1 MVLGAAHWVAYA
13 HAMRLR
19 EELLAQSEPSQLKA
33 PLYPHFLLNAL
44 NAASADGTLCFANGP
59 FFPQPGKHFDI
70 CRAER
75 CSAGFSPR
83 EALDGAVN
91 STPSPPTLPF
101 STRGTSIPRFRW
113 TGARWSSPLSVRV
126 ATVRG
131 TYT

>member
-1 MVLGAAHWVAYA
+1 MAYA
-13 HAMRLR
+13 RAMRTR
-19 EELLAQSEPSQLKA
+19 EKLPPRAQPSQLKA
-33 PLYPHFLLNAL
+33 PLYLHFLLNAL
-44 NAASADGTLCFANGP
+44 NAASADGTLCLANGP
-59 FFPQPGKHFDI
+59 FFPHPGKHFDI

-75 CSAGFSPR
+75 RSAGFSPR